1 MKKDNIQITRLLR
14 ITTGLIITFV
24 ILVQIY
30 TIIQKKAFWLD
41 EWFIL
46 YNIKFLNYSELF
58 DNLLLMQQFPRVYLV
73 ILKFVAE
80 ISNYNYT
87 ALRFIPTIIQL
98 INIIF
103 IVFVIRKIVFPKN
116 DFKGLLFILFFLSFQ
131 TTIFYFTQIK
141 QYSMEMFFSLLSVY
155 FYYYLSRNYKQIKI
169 ISFPYLFI
177 LLGIFLGSFFSY
189 TFPITITP
197 LLFSLFVTVIYNF
210 INKEIKI
217 KPLIPLL
224 IFITALIINYFTDL
238 QYVLNSKGHYD
249 YFNEY
254 IMNFDS
260 ISSILKSFYN
270 IIRVFAY
277 NFTFTPVHYHISF
290 VIFLTLVG
298 FIVTVYK
305 QIRKLRSDNK
315 QYIKSITFLE
325 NPNIAIYIL
334 LLLIITLTLYFL
346 KMIPLG
352 RPRVTYFS
360 YIFTAYF
367 LITGLFAVIKKVK
380 YSKYLLVT
388 IVIFATIFQITKEY
402 SQEIKNENLLFD
414 QKIYENV
421 GNAQNYNLP
430 IVVNTNEF
438 YPASI
443 AQKQENL
450 VIKAHHLYKADK
462 PINIYI
468 TEKDDF
474 KKMQDSLDIEKYI
487 KLNKYNFKIQ

>member
-1 MKKDNIQITRLLR
+1 
-14 ITTGLIITFV
+14 
-24 ILVQIY
+24 
-30 TIIQKKAFWLD
+30 
-41 EWFIL
+41 
-46 YNIKFLNYSELF
+46 
-58 DNLLLMQQFPRVYLV
+58 
-73 ILKFVAE
+73 
-80 ISNYNYT
+80 
-87 ALRFIPTIIQL
+87 
-98 INIIF
+98 
-103 IVFVIRKIVFPKN
+103 
-116 DFKGLLFILFFLSFQ
+116 
-131 TTIFYFTQIK
+131 
-141 QYSMEMFFSLLSVY
+141 MEMFFSLLSVY

-210 INKEIKI
+210 TNKKLRI

-254 IMNFDS
+254 IMNYDS

-290 VIFLTLVG
+290 VIFLYITKVIVIFLTLVG

-305 QIRKLRSDNK
+305 QIRKLRSDKK

-334 LLLIITLTLYFL
+334 LLFIITLTLYFL

-360 YIFTAYF
+360 YIFTVYF
-367 LITGLFAVIKKVK
+367 LITGLFVVIKKVK

-388 IVIFATIFQITKEY
+388 IVIFATMFQITKEY

-421 GNAQNYNLP
+421 GNAIVNAQNYNLP

-443 AQKQENL
+443 MQKQENL